1 MKSVDQG
8 HRVLVV
14 TDSTASLGD
23 LADAVDSLANIP
35 LHINVAEQ
43 SLREGTEIGLDAVV
57 TYLAEG
63 TPVQTSQPNLEE
75 FAALFTAAFAQG
87 YTDIVALHISSRLS
101 GTFQTAQRAAR
112 QWPGRITVLDSGL
125 TGLALGIAA
134 RAGAEAAS
142 DGASVSEVVAVIEAR
157 TKRAGALFMVDSL
170 EHLRR
175 GGRLSGPMAAVGTAL
190 GLKPLL
196 VLSNGEIQIAA
207 KLRSRSAALA
217 QMYQRA
223 TVARVLPGVEF
234 GVHYFGDRTHADQL
248 AQRITTELAKP
259 VFVTAASAV
268 LGAHVGPGLVA
279 LTWA

>member
-1 MKSVDQG
+1 M
-8 HRVLVV
+8 LVV

-23 LADAVDSLANIP
+23 LDGGVSGLRSIS
-35 LHINVAEQ
+35 LHINVAGQSYLEGAEIDFDTVVAHLEQ
-43 SLREGTEIGLDAVV
+43 GTEVS
-57 TYLAEG
+57 
-63 TPVQTSQPNLEE
+63 TSQPNLEE
-75 FAALFTAAFAQG
+75 FTALFASAFEQG
-87 YTDIVALHISSRLS
+87 YTDIVAVHISGALS
-101 GTFQTAQRAAR
+101 GTFQTASVAAR
-112 QWPGRITVLDSGL
+112 QWSDRVTVLDSGL
-125 TGLALGIAA
+125 AGLALGIAA
-134 RAGAEAAS
+134 RAGAQAAS
-142 DGASVSEVVAVIEAR
+142 EGADAQAVIAAIEAR

-175 GGRLSGPMAAVGTAL
+175 GGRLSGPLAAVGTAL

-207 KLRSRSAALA
+207 KLRSRNAALG

-223 TVARVLPGVEF
+223 MVARVLPGVEF
-234 GVHYFGDRTHADQL
+234 GVHYFGNRTHADQL